1 MAVGVSNSAG
11 TNRVQ
16 DYNLGR
22 GILYASELD
31 ATTGLPVAYRDLGN
45 CPSFA
50 LSVDIEELIHRSS
63 RSGLSSVDKRLVLSQ
78 TINFNFVLEELSA
91 ENMSLFFNG
100 ETTTATNP
108 AVAGVAQYQADASL
122 VKGRWYPIYHQT
134 SGVRAMNL
142 TDAADVTV
150 VHDLAG
156 ANDTLVLTTDYTVD
170 LVMGM
175 VFLNSTGVTAVEGN
189 TLHITLAADAAP
201 VATVSQTRG
210 ATRSGVDSA
219 LKFIGENPAD
229 ADQRFEVELHSVQM
243 SADGD
248 FSLIS
253 ESDLTQLPISGTA
266 QANESWLDS
275 SSKTMTITSY
285 DQ

>member
-1 MAVGVSNSAG
+1 MAVGVSNAAG

-22 GILYASELD
+22 GIIYASELD
-31 ATTGLPVAYRDLGN
+31 STTGLPVGYRDLGN

-50 LSVDIEELIHRSS
+50 LSVDVEELIHRSS
-63 RSGLSSVDKRLVLSQ
+63 RAGLSSVDKRLVLSQ
-78 TINFNFVLEELSA
+78 TINFNFVLEELSG
-91 ENMSLFFNG
+91 ENMGLFFSG
-100 ETTTATNP
+100 ETVEATNP
-108 AVAGVAQYQADASL
+108 AVLGIAEYEAAPLAI
-122 VKGRWYPIYHQT
+122 KGRWYPIYEQT
-134 SGVRAMNL
+134 GGIRAMNL
-142 TDAADVTV
+142 TEQGDVVVKNDAGGTPT
-150 VHDLAG
+150 
-156 ANDTLVLTTDYTVD
+156 TLVHGTDYTVD

-175 VFLNSTGVTAVEGN
+175 VFLLSSGSSTESE
-189 TLHITLAADAAP
+189 TLDITLTADAAP
-201 VATVSQTRG
+201 VANVSQTRG

-266 QANESWLDS
+266 QANANWLDANS
-275 SSKTMTITSY
+275 TTMTITSY